1 MPKSLAIAT
10 LLGITL
16 PLAPAMLF
24 SQPLNKFNYGLGLPR
39 TAGTGGSVRLKD
51 GSGGGFESS
60 TFRTVPILALMVP
73 EDGAKTASSRPTVY
87 WNMVLNQT
95 QNYKLTF
102 YLHETAEET
111 SKVVLEEEITIT
123 KGGLFKYQIPQNLDA
138 NVPRRWGVRCRWENG
153 RIVEAG
159 GVVVFREASSELKTS
174 LAQATNLR
182 QKAQL
187 YAQAGYWYDALDAY
201 NVWISANPQDQTAL
215 NERAELIRQGFSEPQ
230 GFRIRDLIAQINIAP
245 LQEFN

>member
-1 MPKSLAIAT
+1 MLKNHLRAIAT
-10 LLGITL
+10 AIFIGFSL
-16 PLAPAMLF
+16 PVL
-24 SQPLNKFNYGLGLPR
+24 SQPKNYGLGLPK
-39 TAGTGGSVRLKD
+39 TSNSGGSVRFLDKTID
-51 GSGGGFESS
+51 NPI
-60 TFRTVPILALMVP
+60 TRTVPILALMVP

-215 NERAELIRQGFSEPQ
+215 NERAELIRQGFRA
-230 GFRIRDLIAQINIAP
+230 GTRDLIAQINTTT
-245 LQEFN
+245 LQEFKP